1 MNTRSDRRIHP
12 SKNIAGSAGS
22 EIRGKKIVL
31 CITGSVAAYR
41 AIDLARLL
49 MRHGADVY
57 PVMSKSSSVML
68 LSPEMMK
75 WATGNEAVTELTGD
89 LEHIGLADYNMSD
102 LIIVYPCTANTI
114 SKMACGIDDTP
125 VTSVLSVAAGS
136 RIPIIICPAMHLA
149 MYYNEFIKDNI
160 GKLKN
165 SGIQFV
171 EPSVSEGKA
180 KVADPQVVLDLAL
193 RIFNIQNTSL
203 SSSSSSLSGKNILV
217 TAGSTVEYIDPVR
230 IITNLSSGKMGRA
243 IVEEAKSLGA
253 EVTLVYGHCTSGF
266 TNLLGVRCFEVHTG
280 EEMYNIVASELSS
293 RNYDIAIFCAAVSD
307 FKPDKKLLKKI
318 RTTAGKFVL
327 QLFPTKKIVDA
338 AKEISKKNLFLVAF
352 KAEYKVSDSYL
363 INKATEKLKECDGDL
378 IVANDIGRRG
388 SNIGS
393 DDNEVI
399 VVSREKEVIHLP
411 LQDKRKVAKSILQL
425 VVQSLPT
432 NKK

>member
-1 MNTRSDRRIHP
+1 
-12 SKNIAGSAGS
+12 
-22 EIRGKKIVL
+22 
-31 CITGSVAAYR
+31 
-41 AIDLARLL
+41 
-49 MRHGADVY
+49 
-57 PVMSKSSSVML
+57 
-68 LSPEMMK
+68 
-75 WATGNEAVTELTGD
+75 
-89 LEHIGLADYNMSD
+89 
-102 LIIVYPCTANTI
+102 
-114 SKMACGIDDTP
+114 
-125 VTSVLSVAAGS
+125 
-136 RIPIIICPAMHLA
+136 
-149 MYYNEFIKDNI
+149 
-160 GKLKN
+160 
-165 SGIQFV
+165 
-171 EPSVSEGKA
+171 
-180 KVADPQVVLDLAL
+180 
-193 RIFNIQNTSL
+193 
-203 SSSSSSLSGKNILV
+203 
-217 TAGSTVEYIDPVR
+217 
-230 IITNLSSGKMGRA
+230 MGRA

-318 RTTAGKFVL
+318 RTTAGKFVS
-327 QLFPTKKIVDA
+327 QLSPTKKIVDG
-338 AKEISKKNLFLVAF
+338 AKEISKKSLFLVAF

-393 DDNEVI
+393 DNNEVI

-411 LQDKRKVAKSILQL
+411 LQDKRKVANSILQL

>member
-1 MNTRSDRRIHP
+1 MNTRSARRIHP

-136 RIPIIICPAMHLA
+136 RIPIIICPAMHIA

-171 EPSVSEGKA
+171 EPSESEGKA

-193 RIFNIQNTSL
+193 RIFNIQNTS
-203 SSSSSSLSGKNILV
+203 SSSSSLLGKNILV
-217 TAGSTVEYIDPVR
+217 TAGSTIEYIDPVR

-243 IVEEAKSLGA
+243 IVEQAKSLGA
-253 EVTLVYGHCTSGF
+253 EVTLVYGHSTSGF
-266 TNLLGVRCFEVHTG
+266 TNLPGVRCFEVHTG

-307 FKPDKKLLKKI
+307 FTPDKKLSKKI
-318 RTTAGKFVL
+318 KTTAGKYVL
-327 QLFPTKKIVDA
+327 QLSPTKKIVDA
-338 AKEISKKNLFLVAF
+338 AKKISKKNLFLVAF

-363 INKATEKLKECDGDL
+363 INKATEKLKECNGDL

-393 DDNEVI
+393 DNNEVI
-399 VVSREKEVIHLP
+399 IVNREKEIFHLP
-411 LQDKRKVAKSILQL
+411 LQDKMKVANSILQL

-432 NKK
+432 KTK

>member
-1 MNTRSDRRIHP
+1 MNTRSNRRIHP

-22 EIRGKKIVL
+22 EVRGKKIVL

-49 MRHGADVY
+49 MRHGAEVY

-136 RIPIIICPAMHLA
+136 RIPIIICPAMHIA
-149 MYYNEFIKDNI
+149 MYYNEFIKHNM
-160 GKLKN
+160 GKLKS

-193 RIFNIQNTSL
+193 RIFDIQDTSL
-203 SSSSSSLSGKNILV
+203 SSSSSLLGKNILV
-217 TAGSTVEYIDPVR
+217 TAGSTIEYIDPVR
-230 IITNLSSGKMGRA
+230 IVTNLSSGKMGKA
-243 IVEEAKSLGA
+243 IVEQAKSLGA
-253 EVTLVYGHCTSGF
+253 EVTLVYGHSTSGF
-266 TNLLGVRCFEVHTG
+266 TNLPGVRCFEVNTG

-293 RNYDIAIFCAAVSD
+293 RNYDIAIFCAAISD
-307 FKPDKKLLKKI
+307 FKPHKKLSKKI
-318 RTTAGKFVL
+318 KTTAGKFVL
-327 QLFPTKKIVDA
+327 QLSPTKKIVDA
-338 AKEISKKNLFLVAF
+338 AKKISKKNLFLVAF

-363 INKATEKLKECDGDL
+363 ISKATEKLKECNGDL

-393 DDNEVI
+393 DNNEVI
-399 VVSREKEVIHLP
+399 VVNREKEIFRLP
-411 LQDKRKVAKSILQL
+411 LQDKNKVANSILQL
-425 VVQSLPT
+425 VVRSLPT
-432 NKK
+432 NMK